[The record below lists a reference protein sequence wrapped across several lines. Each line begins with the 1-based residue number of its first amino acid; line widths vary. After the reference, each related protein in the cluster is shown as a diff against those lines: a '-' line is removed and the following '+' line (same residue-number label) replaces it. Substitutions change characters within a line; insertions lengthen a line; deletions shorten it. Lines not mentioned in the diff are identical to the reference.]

1 MIKRLLGS
9 RESLLAVLIVA
20 LASLFGLLA
29 PEFLSL
35 NHLFGIG
42 RSSVVIGI
50 MALGMLLVLIT
61 GGIDVSVSATAV
73 ASMYIATVALTDLG
87 YEGPFILGALLAALI
102 GGLFGLVNAILVT
115 ALKLP
120 SLIVTLGTL
129 TLFRGGLLAFVGT
142 ARLRDLPA
150 HMSEFSNTW
159 LFTVTAGGQPARFHL
174 SVLVLVLVAVVL
186 AWALRSTTWGRS
198 MYAVGDNQDAAA
210 RLGVAVTRIRCTAF
224 VLAGVLAGLAGMMS
238 GALNRAADPFTIVGT
253 EMEAL
258 AAVVLGGAAVTG
270 GRGTVLGTMLGVLLI
285 NMVGVSLVLV
295 GIPTAWREAC
305 VGLFLLLG
313 VGVPALRQ
321 RRVERSSGVVVSA

>member
-1 MIKRLLGS
+1 MTKRLFGS

-20 LASLFGLLA
+20 LACLFGLLA

-87 YEGPFILGALLAALI
+87 YQGPFVLGALLAGLI

-142 ARLRDLPA
+142 SRLRELPA
-150 HMSEFSNTW
+150 QMSEFSDTQ
-159 LFTVTAGGQPARFHL
+159 LFTVTAGGRPAPFHL
-174 SVLVLVLVAVVL
+174 SVLVLVVVAVVL

-198 MYAVGDNQDAAA
+198 MYAVGDNQEAAA
-210 RLGVAVTRIRCTAF
+210 RLGVAVTRIRFTAF

-321 RRVERSSGVVVSA
+321 RRIERSSGVVVSA

>member
-1 MIKRLLGS
+1 MTQRLRGS
-9 RESLLAVLIVA
+9 RELSLAILIVA
-20 LASLFGLLA
+20 LAAVFATMA

-35 NHLFGIG
+35 NHVFGIG
-42 RSSVVIGI
+42 RSAVVIGL
-50 MALGMLLVLIT
+50 MSLGMLLVLIT

-73 ASMYIATVALTDLG
+73 ASMYIATVVLIEIG
-87 YEGPFILGALLAALI
+87 YQGPFVVGALVACLI

-115 ALKLP
+115 TLKLP

-142 ARLRDLPA
+142 DRIRVLPA
-150 HMSEFSNTW
+150 QMTEFSRNQ
-159 LFTVTAGGQPARFHL
+159 LFTVPTGTRPAAFHV
-174 SVLVLVLVAVVL
+174 SVLLLLLVAAAL
-186 AWALRSTTWGRS
+186 AWALRSTNWGRS
-198 MYAVGDNQDAAA
+198 LYAVGDNEEAAA
-210 RLGVAVTRIRCTAF
+210 RLGVPVTRVRFTAF

-253 EMEAL
+253 ELDAL

-270 GRGTVLGTMLGVLLI
+270 GRGSVLGTMLGILLI
-285 NMVGVSLVLV
+285 TMVGASLVLI
-295 GIPTAWREAC
+295 GIPTEWRRVF

-321 RRVERSSGVVVSA
+321 RRVQRSSGVVVAG

>member
-1 MIKRLLGS
+1 MTNRLFGS
-9 RESLLAVLIVA
+9 RESLLAILIVV
-20 LASLFGLLA
+20 LACLFGLLA

-87 YEGPFILGALLAALI
+87 YQGPFVLGALLAGLI

-142 ARLRDLPA
+142 SRLRELPA
-150 HMSEFSNTW
+150 QMSEFSDTQ
-159 LFTVTAGGQPARFHL
+159 LFTVTAGGRPAPFHL

-186 AWALRSTTWGRS
+186 AWSLRSTTWGRS
-198 MYAVGDNQDAAA
+198 MYAVGDNQEAAA
-210 RLGVAVTRIRCTAF
+210 RLGVAVTRIRFTAF

-321 RRVERSSGVVVSA
+321 RRIERSSGVVVSA

>member
-1 MIKRLLGS
+1 MTNRLFGS
-9 RESLLAVLIVA
+9 RESLLAILIVV
-20 LASLFGLLA
+20 LACLFGLLA

-87 YEGPFILGALLAALI
+87 YQGPFVLGALLAGLI

-142 ARLRDLPA
+142 SRLRELPA
-150 HMSEFSNTW
+150 QMSEFSDTQ
-159 LFTVTAGGQPARFHL
+159 LFTVAAGGRPAPFHL

-186 AWALRSTTWGRS
+186 AWSLRSTTWGRS
-198 MYAVGDNQDAAA
+198 MYAVGDNQEAAA
-210 RLGVAVTRIRCTAF
+210 RLGVAVTRIRFTAF

-321 RRVERSSGVVVSA
+321 RRIERSSGVVVSA